1 MPYIKVDNNQINCFS
16 LKPLTKG
23 NVWPVPVV
31 DTEIWH
37 VPGVDGLGV
46 GLGSLK
52 DPEIEIE
59 CTGFGTK
66 AEVVAWI
73 RKIEALLGMTVEM
86 VSNLDQKRQYVC
98 VLEIIETNMDGAL
111 IPGENITTKGTVK
124 LKSVVKFTYSRQP
137 GKLSIYNG

>member
-1 MPYIKVDNNQINCFS
+1 MPHIKVDDNQIDCFS

-31 DTEIWH
+31 DAEIWH

-59 CTGFGTK
+59 CTAFGMKT
-66 AEVVAWI
+66 EIVNWI
-73 RKIEALLGMTVEM
+73 KSIELLLGMTVEM
-86 VSNLDQKRQYVC
+86 LSNLDQKSQYVC
-98 VLEIIETNMDGAL
+98 VLEIIETSMDGAL
-111 IPGENITTKGTVK
+111 IPGEDVTTKGTVK
-124 LKSVVKFTYSRQP
+124 LKSVVKFTYNRRP
-137 GKLSIYNG
+137 GQLSTYTG